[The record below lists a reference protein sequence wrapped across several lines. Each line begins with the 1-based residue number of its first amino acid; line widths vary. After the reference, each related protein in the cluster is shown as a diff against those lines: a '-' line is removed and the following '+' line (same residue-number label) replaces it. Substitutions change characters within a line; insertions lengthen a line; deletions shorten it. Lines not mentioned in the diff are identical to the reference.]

1 MKNLSNLKQWL
12 KKNGFNSHANRVSS
26 INALYKYAISKEE
39 VNKMKEW
46 FGDDYS
52 KLSFDDLFDG
62 KLRVVIPFAPAKQ
75 IKMIEIVNF
84 LKSNGWLPSSP
95 DGTFRLRKVKQ
106 KLRQLDTGEEYEEE
120 ITVPEL
126 KVKRKE
132 RFVIPTGPEK
142 GREIEK
148 EREVS
153 ISKVLSNPRSGA
165 PDWMSDWWQQNQA
178 EYVKDFNWKQI
189 ETAFKKSYLDSE
201 YSIIISR
208 DPIDILRMS
217 DYDNIRSCHS
227 EGGSYFECAI
237 HEAKGNGLIAYL
249 VKTSDL
255 NQLLRE
261 KSIDR
266 YYEELGK
273 VKSDEKTLNMDW
285 GERIDLDSKLEGDI
299 DVNDISMINIGD
311 LDKIEIFADPSRRVK
326 GIVPKARV
334 RLRKYVSDEGYE
346 FAAPESRTY
355 GSHPP
360 GFINEVRRWSWE
372 NQKQLFEVKSE
383 SDNLTIPDPDAH
395 DLTMYGGSYRDTSDG
410 EILNKFFE
418 SGGIKTEF
426 RGDVRTESEYVP
438 TEYEDGGLNRFDIW
452 NEELEQFQ
460 NEANSVLKHT
470 SVTAAAE
477 YNNFDE
483 DDNLSIYAHAF
494 FTISIPLYG
503 CEVKDGKLYSEE
515 NMEISPSLYS
525 HLDMEKMYEIFEHEE
540 IPDSVDVEL
549 KLKEKEISLTFT
561 FNCEDC
567 ENPDDVQTFFTTMR
581 GIDEMHDIYFGKITR
596 ILVEEGFIAPNEFE
610 KMRMNLEDIKFKN
623 LEVDFKEDVNKIYIY
638 SRENIYP
645 EEVYVFTKLQKPP
658 SSPTDF
664 MNLRF
669 NLYDILNAKISTQR
683 GLGILKDETLL
694 ILESIN
700 DILRKSY
707 DYSRNQVTFDFY
719 KSDNE
724 LLQEYPPLIDYF
736 SVALSISG
744 DMPFTL
750 NTHFTVIINGITS
763 NEHILIIQDFLK
775 KLDQYNDFIFEKINE
790 SIKSKL
796 DKDKRD
802 NILLMRDLYSGKLSL
817 PIINEFKNVKHNKH
831 LKRLALWIEENW
843 DNFSNTEKEVAHY
856 KYLVPI
862 SRGLDVFFYTEGQEV
877 PSLWRYNVPTNTNS
891 SLSSMADIDVDA
903 ET

>member
-1 MKNLSNLKQWL
+1 MKNLYNLNQWL
-12 KKNGFNSHANRVSS
+12 KKNGFNSHANHVSS
-26 INALYKYAISKEE
+26 INSLYKYAVSKEE
-39 VNKMKEW
+39 VNNMKEW
-46 FGDDYS
+46 LGDDYS
-52 KLSFDDLFDG
+52 KLSFNDLFGG
-62 KLRVVIPFAPAKQ
+62 KLRIAIPFAPAKQ
-75 IKMIEIVNF
+75 TKMIEIVNF

-95 DGTFRLRKVKQ
+95 DDTFRLRKVKQ
-106 KLRQLDTGEEYEEE
+106 KLRRLDTGEEYEEE

-153 ISKVLSNPRSGA
+153 ISKVLSNPRSEA

-178 EYVKDFNWKQI
+178 EYAKDFNWKQI

-217 DYDNIRSCHS
+217 DYNNIRSCHS
-227 EGGSYFECAI
+227 EGGGYFECAI

-299 DVNDISMINIGD
+299 DINDISMINIGD
-311 LDKIEIFADPSRRVK
+311 LDKLEIFADPRRRIK

-334 RLRKYVSDEGYE
+334 RLRKYVSDEGYD

-360 GFINEVRRWSWE
+360 GFVNEVRRWSWE
-372 NQKQLFEVKSE
+372 NQKQLFKVKSE
-383 SDNLTIPDPDAH
+383 SDNLTIPDAH

-410 EILNKFFE
+410 EILNNFFE
-418 SGGIKTEF
+418 SGGIETKF
-426 RGDVRTESEYVP
+426 RGDVRTESEDVR
-438 TEYEDGGLNRFDIW
+438 TESEGVGLNRFDIW
-452 NEELEQFQ
+452 NEELERFQ
-460 NEANSVLKHT
+460 NEANSLLKHT
-470 SVTAAAE
+470 SVVATAE
-477 YNNFDE
+477 YNDNFDE
-483 DDNLSIYAHAF
+483 DDNLSIYAHAHF
-494 FTISIPLYG
+494 IVSIPLHG
-503 CEVKDGKLYSEE
+503 WKVKDGKLYSEE
-515 NMEISPSLYS
+515 NLEVRPSLYTNIE
-525 HLDMEKMYEIFEHEE
+525 MEKMYKIFEQEE
-540 IPDSVDVEL
+540 VPDSVDVEL
-549 KLKEKEISLTFT
+549 NLEKKELSLTFT
-561 FNCEDC
+561 FSREDF
-567 ENPDDVQTFFTTMR
+567 ENPDDVQTFFITMQ
-581 GIDEMHDIYFGKITR
+581 GIDEEYDIYFGKITR
-596 ILVEEGFIAPNEFE
+596 ILVDEGFIAPNEFQ
-610 KMRMNLEDIKFKN
+610 KMRINLKDIKFKN
-623 LEVDFKEDVNKIYIY
+623 LEVDFEEDANKIYIS
-638 SRENIYP
+638 SRDNIYP
-645 EEVYVFTKLQKPP
+645 EEVYVFTKLQKLL
-658 SSPTDF
+658 SSRIDF
-664 MNLRF
+664 INLRF
-669 NLYDILNAKISTQR
+669 KLYDILNTKINTQI

-736 SVALSISG
+736 YVALDSSG
-744 DMPFTL
+744 EMPFTL
-750 NTHFTVIINGITS
+750 CTHFTVIINAITS
-763 NEHILIIQDFLK
+763 DDHILIIQDFLK

-817 PIINEFKNVKHNKH
+817 PIINEFKNIKHNKH

-843 DNFSNTEKEVAHY
+843 DNFSNAEKEVAHY

-862 SRGLDVFFYTEGQEV
+862 SQGLDVFFYTEGEKV
-877 PSLWRYNVPTNTNS
+877 PLLWEFSVPNNTNS
-891 SLSSMADIDVDA
+891 SLSSMSDIDVDA